1 MDTNTIIELLIESTN
16 NDKQAMIDA
25 LCDGHALLALGITDN
40 DSESVEC
47 AYAIINQALNDR
59 YAWLE

>member
-1 MDTNTIIELLIESTN
+1 MTTNDIIQLLTQMTT
-16 NDKQAMIDA
+16 DKQAMLDV
-25 LCDGHALLALGITDN
+25 LTDGQALLELGITDN
-40 DSESVEC
+40 DAESVEC

>member
-1 MDTNTIIELLIESTN
+1 MNTNEIIELLIESTN
-16 NDKQAMIDA
+16 NDKQQMLDV
-25 LCDGHALLALGITDN
+25 LTDGKTLLELGITYHDT
-40 DSESVEC
+40 ESVEC